1 MSNPRDEVFTT
12 IRVLDGRA
20 CMLDLHLA
28 RLREHGQIIG
38 LEIPELEIPL
48 DKDGLLRITIGK
60 TVEYMLREAPQ
71 LHRDLRAIS
80 CPAPRWHGGLTGTK
94 HGDWSPYSQARN
106 LAEESGADIA
116 LLIHQF
122 HVVDGDRAMPVV
134 LDEDGG
140 VWISPPEFGGVASI
154 TFQTVRSAITAAGIP
169 IRQGRLNERIVARC
183 HEMVMLGTGVGV
195 ARLLSIDGER
205 VGNNSTLLS
214 DICRR
219 ALTEAMST

>member
-28 RLREHGQIIG
+28 RLHVHAGIIG
-38 LEIPELEIPL
+38 IEIPELDVPL
-48 DKDGLLRITIGK
+48 ADDGLLRITIGK
-60 TVEYMLREAPQ
+60 SVDYELRDAPE

-80 CPAPRWHGGLTGTK
+80 CPAPRWNDNLTGIK
-94 HGDWSPYSQARN
+94 HGDWLPYSQARE

-116 LLIHQF
+116 LLVHQF
-122 HVVDGDRAMPVV
+122 HVVDGDRAMPIV

-140 VWISPPEFGGVASI
+140 VWVSPPKFGGVPSI
-154 TFQTVRSAITAAGIP
+154 TFQAVRSAITEAGIP
-169 IRQGRLNERIVARC
+169 IREGRLNERIIARC
-183 HEMVMLGTGVGV
+183 HEMVMLGTVVGA

-205 VGNNSTLLS
+205 VGTNSTLLS
-214 DICRR
+214 DICRK
-219 ALTEAMST
+219 ALTEAMSR

>member
-12 IRVLDGRA
+12 IKVLDGKA

-28 RLREHGQIIG
+28 RLHEHAQIIG
-38 LEIPELEIPL
+38 IEIPELDIPL
-48 DKDGLLRITIGK
+48 EKDGLLRITIGK
-60 TVEYMLREAPQ
+60 NVEYALREAPQ

-80 CPAPRWHGGLTGTK
+80 CPAPRWNDSLTGIK
-94 HGDWSPYSQARN
+94 HGDWLPYSQARN

-122 HVVDGDRAMPVV
+122 HVVDGDRAMPIV

-140 VWISPPEFGGVASI
+140 VWVSPPECGGVSSI
-154 TFQTVRSAITAAGIP
+154 TFQVVQSAILEAGIP

-183 HEMVMLGTGVGV
+183 HEMVMLGTGVGA
-195 ARLLSIDGER
+195 ARLISIDGER

-214 DICRR
+214 DICRQ
-219 ALTEAMST
+219 ALDEAMSR

>member
-12 IRVLDGRA
+12 IKVLEGRA

-28 RLREHGQIIG
+28 RLQEHAKIIG
-38 LEIPELEIPL
+38 LEIPELNIPL

-60 TVEYMLREAPQ
+60 TVEYALREAPQ

-80 CPAPRWHGGLTGTK
+80 CPAPRWQDSLTGTK
-94 HGDWSPYSQARN
+94 HGDWLPYSEARK

-122 HVVDGDRAMPVV
+122 HIVDGDRAMPIV

-140 VWISPPEFGGVASI
+140 VWISPPKYGGVSSI
-154 TFQTVRSAITAAGIP
+154 TFQAVRSAITKAGIP
-169 IRQGRLNERIVARC
+169 IREGRLNERIVARC
-183 HEMVMLGTGVGV
+183 HEMVMLGTGVGS

-205 VGNNSTLLS
+205 VGNDSTLLS
-214 DICRR
+214 DICRH
-219 ALTEAMST
+219 ALTEAMSR